1 MLSIGSGA
9 GVRVKMDRDEWRDK
23 YENEQRE
30 ADRYRNERNESNNN
44 VDKLEG
50 ELEGRVQSVVCY
62 VTFITLELREAN
74 GKLDTEVKRLG
85 AILNKSVKKSERLE
99 NEKKGMLEMAAAM
112 KSCEGPEAKKT
123 KLSGGR

>member
-50 ELEGRVQSVVCY
+50 ELE
-62 VTFITLELREAN
+62 ELREAN